1 MPSFS
6 FTLGSSS
13 SIRDPGRHS
22 HYASEPC
29 RSPGALGCGSA
40 AVFPHVC
47 ECLGKVLPQGS
58 QYLLCRT
65 PAPGLI
71 KRNPPGAT
79 LTSPTCGQIWGV
91 FLCCPWFIFPD
102 LLVIIQEAAGSPIQ
116 MALEYIL
123 SFWGPGSLVWKLGQ
137 LGSLPELRRVLHVPR
152 GLQGGFIQGLRGL
165 PPGLRGD
172 RKWCPWGPPAPTLPS
187 QTNIL
192 VAYLICLLVIAY
204 DFKVRVLLL

>member
-1 MPSFS
+1 MSSFS
-6 FTLGSSS
+6 FSLESSS
-13 SIRDPGRHS
+13 SIRDLGRHS
-22 HYASEPC
+22 HYASESC
-29 RSPGALGCGSA
+29 RSPGALGSGSA
-40 AVFPHVC
+40 AAFPHVC

-58 QYLLCRT
+58 QDLLCRT

-137 LGSLPELRRVLHVPR
+137 LESLPELRRVLGVPG
-152 GLQGGFIQGLRGL
+152 GLQGGFIQGLCGL

-172 RKWCPWGPPAPTLPS
+172 RKWCPLGSPSPYSAISNKHSYCISDLPAGYGLW
-187 QTNIL
+187 
-192 VAYLICLLVIAY
+192 
-204 DFKVRVLLL
+204 F